1 MKLYLTYFLRY
12 RLLGYVYLVFVVF
25 LSIQNYID
33 LTDFQILL
41 INLFLFVFYFL
52 VQIGICRKYPNE
64 ELLRQF
70 NML

>member
-41 INLFLFVFYFL
+41 INLFLFVVYFL